1 MIFLQLF
8 HMAAADCGT
17 THGVLPSLY
26 DGLCNSKNEI
36 QISSLTEVAKIIGNI
51 MRILIAISGSLAII
65 AILVAAI
72 YYITSTGDPS
82 RVKRA
87 KEILINTVTGLILI
101 IMSYAAVTFISG
113 NF

>member
-1 MIFLQLF
+1 
-8 HMAAADCGT
+8 
-17 THGVLPSLY
+17 
-26 DGLCNSKNEI
+26 
-36 QISSLTEVAKIIGNI
+36 

-65 AILVAAI
+65 AIFVAAI